1 MMSTWPNKAY
11 PPRHCSC

>member
-11 PPRHCSC
+11 PPRHRSC